1 MFWHPLH
8 IDVYGTCLQLKSY
21 PLRIP
26 DMGATESVLIIIMQI
41 LLFRVIN
48 INVKIN
54 NVHLNDPKDPQ
65 C

>member
-26 DMGATESVLIIIMQI
+26 DIGATLSDLIIIIQI